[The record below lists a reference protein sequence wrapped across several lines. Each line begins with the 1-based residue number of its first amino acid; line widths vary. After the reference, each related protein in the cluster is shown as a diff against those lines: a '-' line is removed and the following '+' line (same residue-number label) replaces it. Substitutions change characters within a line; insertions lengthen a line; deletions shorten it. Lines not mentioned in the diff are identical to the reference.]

1 MDSAKLNDWLQVAGT
16 FGVIASLLFVGLEM
30 RQAREIAVSQA
41 YQSRA
46 ESEVA
51 SALDAAGNSMFLS
64 GEAKIYAGRAED
76 LSPEEEIALEYQFG
90 ALLTLWENDHFQ
102 YERGFLSEEHWEKTV
117 KNMTCTFGSP
127 FKRELLSYGW
137 HIRDSFQAVLER
149 IVEDAESDPLGC
161 WDSS

>member
-1 MDSAKLNDWLQVAGT
+1 LKSTNWKDTAELIGLAAIV
-16 FGVIASLLFVGLEM
+16 ASLLFVGLEM

-46 ESEVA
+46 ESEIA
-51 SALDAAGNSMFLS
+51 SALEAAGNSIFIS
-64 GEAKIYAGRAED
+64 GEAKHYAGLVEP

-117 KNMTCTFGSP
+117 KNMICTFGSP
-127 FKRELLSYGW
+127 HKRELLSYGW
-137 HIRDSFQAVLER
+137 HLRDSFQVVLEQ
-149 IVEDAESDPLGC
+149 ITTDAATDPLEC
-161 WDSS
+161 WDEY